1 MGEAARPSAADL
13 DRDVAFGFPDEDE
26 VDEAIPV
33 GTIIADRY
41 RVLSTL
47 GSGGMGTVYR
57 GEHLTVGRGVAIKVL
72 SGEWSG
78 QSFVARR
85 FQAEARIASTIGHPN
100 IVEVFDAGK
109 LPDGRLFLVME
120 HLVGHDLAAEIARE
134 LMLSQYRSATVLRQ
148 VALAL
153 AAAHQAGVIHRDLKP
168 GNVMIARRAD
178 GEIVKILDFGI
189 ASSPRTGDREGPQ
202 RLTLPGSVM
211 GTPDYMAPEQSTS
224 AEPTPRFDIYALGAM
239 AFEMLTGQPPIVADD
254 AHELL
259 VRKRQQPAP
268 SLATVAPQVH
278 PGFVKLIDDCLQI
291 VPSRRPLDASEFLD
305 RLDSFIDDLTTD
317 ERSGCSRP
325 SASAAALTL
334 RKQAQDADS
343 DPEFFAPRPALPG
356 LPTLRSSSRAAPPHR
371 SARSWLALAL
381 GVLVLGLA
389 AFLVLLRQGSA
400 EQPLLA
406 EAATVVDDPPPAS
419 IPGRPPGLEP
429 LTTPGPRSDAVPP
442 TPATIPATT
451 EPQPPAPVITTPGP
465 TATPTPK
472 PAAGKREFASSE
484 CTRLRARADEARRA
498 QSWGLLRDLSRRRTC
513 WPTDAEARKL
523 QTKALMELGDFTG
536 CLSAGTGLNDKEVVQ
551 WRKLCERRGG

>member
-13 DRDVAFGFPDEDE
+13 DRDVAFGFPDEEE

-78 QSFVARR
+78 QNFVARR

-189 ASSPRTGDREGPQ
+189 ASSPRTGDREGLQ

-254 AHELL
+254 AYELL
-259 VRKRQQPAP
+259 VRKRQEPAP

-305 RLDSFIDDLTTD
+305 RLDTFIDDLTTD
-317 ERSGCSRP
+317 ELSGRSRP
-325 SASAAALTL
+325 SASAAALTI
-334 RKQAQDADS
+334 RKQALDADS
-343 DPEFFAPRPALPG
+343 GPELFAPRPALPG
-356 LPTLRSSSRAAPPHR
+356 LPTLRSSSRAAPRHR
-371 SARSWLALAL
+371 SARSWLALGL

-389 AFLVLLRQGSA
+389 AFLVLLRQGGA

-406 EAATVVDDPPPAS
+406 EAATVVDEAPPAS
-419 IPGRPPGLEP
+419 IPGRPPGQGP
-429 LTTPGPRSDAVPP
+429 LTTPTPGPRIDAVPP
-442 TPATIPATT
+442 TPATIPAAT
-451 EPQPPAPVITTPGP
+451 EPQPPAPVI
-465 TATPTPK
+465 ATPTPK
-472 PAAGKREFASSE
+472 PAASKREFASSE

>member
-1 MGEAARPSAADL
+1 MGDVARNSAADR
-13 DRDVAFGFPDEDE
+13 DRGASPDFPAEDE
-26 VDEAIPV
+26 VDERIPV
-33 GTIIADRY
+33 GTIVAERY
-41 RVLSTL
+41 RVKSTL
-47 GSGGMGTVYR
+47 GAGGMGTVYL

-78 QSFVARR
+78 QRFVARR
-85 FQAEARIASTIGHPN
+85 FEAEARIASAIGHPN
-100 IVEVFDAGK
+100 IVEVFDAGT

-120 HLVGHDLAAEIARE
+120 HLEGHDLAAELLRRRT
-134 LMLSQYRSATVLRQ
+134 LSPTRTTSILRQ

-153 AAAHQAGVIHRDLKP
+153 AAAHRVGVIHRDLKP
-168 GNVMIARRAD
+168 GNVMIARRSD
-178 GEIVKILDFGI
+178 GEVVKILDFGI
-189 ASSPRTGDREGPQ
+189 ACSPRSTARDGQ

-211 GTPDYMAPEQSTS
+211 GTPDYMAPEQCTS
-224 AEPTPRFDIYALGAM
+224 AEPTPRFDVYALGAM

-305 RLDSFIDDLTTD
+305 RLDAFIDDLTTD
-317 ERSGCSRP
+317 ELSGRSRP
-325 SASAAALTL
+325 SASAAALTI
-334 RKQAQDADS
+334 RKQALDADS
-343 DPEFFAPRPALPG
+343 PRPAPPG
-356 LPTLRSSSRAAPPHR
+356 LPTLRSSSRAAPRHH

-389 AFLVLLRQGSA
+389 AFLVLLRQGGG

-406 EAATVVDDPPPAS
+406 EAATVVDEAPPAS
-419 IPGRPPGLEP
+419 IPGRPPGQGP
-429 LTTPGPRSDAVPP
+429 LTTPTPGPLSDAVPP
-442 TPATIPATT
+442 TPATVPATT
-451 EPQPPAPVITTPGP
+451 EPQPPAPVI
-465 TATPTPK
+465 ATPTPK